1 MFTREQ
7 YTQYTVLRKSR
18 SRSRPRLRIE
28 SSLFENQLRV
38 LNPSSAPS
46 PTPLERVTFHLR
58 TVKKNI
64 FKNLK
69 CYLLM
74 TLPKQR
80 ASCFGMNHKYHK
92 IRSDHG
98 APKEQLNRISSGQK
112 FIGTFD
118 KP

>member
-1 MFTREQ
+1 
-7 YTQYTVLRKSR
+7 
-18 SRSRPRLRIE
+18 
-28 SSLFENQLRV
+28 
-38 LNPSSAPS
+38 
-46 PTPLERVTFHLR
+46 
-58 TVKKNI
+58 
-64 FKNLK
+64 
-69 CYLLM
+69 M